1 MSRLEENVAADAV
14 TLTPHQVEALTAVTQ
29 PAGDHHPED
38 QMRQLE
44 R

>member
-1 MSRLEENVAADAV
+1 MEEER
-14 TLTPHQVEALTAVTQ
+14 TTTLTAVTQ
-29 PAGDHHPED
+29 PAGDHHPAA